1 MHFKSNCIKVH
12 KQEKPLWTK
21 IDVFIWLVKTA
32 FGVKWQVRFPDPP
45 YGWCAFQV
53 SRWTRLASDL
63 LGRWPRHR
71 AASRGILLRRESLLQ
86 PIIKWSQA
94 ESCISFKPHQVHFQ
108 FAFSCL
114 ALRIALAVQS
124 WPPGNCSNA
133 NMQNQTWPLRLN
145 SWEQG
150 GVDLNL
156 FAPTPTLT
164 NVHIQPPL
172 WPYRI

>member
-1 MHFKSNCIKVH
+1 MVESN
-12 KQEKPLWTK
+12 
-21 IDVFIWLVKTA
+21 
-32 FGVKWQVRFPDPP
+32 
-45 YGWCAFQV
+45 AFQV
-53 SRWTRLASDL
+53 QLHQSAQTRKAFVNQNWCFYMACENCLWGEVTSQVPRPTLRTVCLSSQSVNQIGKWFTRPVTEASSCQQ
-63 LGRWPRHR
+63 GHP
-71 AASRGILLRRESLLQ
+71 
-86 PIIKWSQA
+86 SQA
-94 ESCISFKPHQVHFQ
+94 RKPFAANYKVKPSRELHFFQ
-108 FAFSCL
+108 TPLSALPFL